1 MPGPLTCFTSNANT
15 NSQLEA
21 LKFNYR
27 GQLDPGEGLT
37 LRIRRKRNTPFSSKL
52 SGTKEMDSSQILFI
66 RLKVSQILLCQA
78 WLAKQPNSG
87 LQPAVHTLGAAPD
100 PQCLTISMLFWR
112 ELSPATWLTH
122 ILGVIHGSGTGGH
135 RHLATRPDPGLA
147 ATARTHQHH
156 GWSIL
161 QPTTGLQQAC
171 RWQISCFLLEMKFN
185 LTKII
190 VFVFPTGSNQA

>member
-52 SGTKEMDSSQILFI
+52 SGTEEMDSSQILFI
-66 RLKVSQILLCQA
+66 CLKVSQILLYQA
-78 WLAKQPNSG
+78 WLAKQPNPG

-100 PQCLTISMLFWR
+100 PQ
-112 ELSPATWLTH
+112 
-122 ILGVIHGSGTGGH
+122 
-135 RHLATRPDPGLA
+135 
-147 ATARTHQHH
+147 
-156 GWSIL
+156 
-161 QPTTGLQQAC
+161 
-171 RWQISCFLLEMKFN
+171 
-185 LTKII
+185 
-190 VFVFPTGSNQA
+190 